1 MTQQIK
7 LNAINKRQFE
17 KLIKDNCAGN
27 YRSRKDVD
35 MWDRETLVYMG
46 DSGLLG
52 EWTNG
57 EGWINPKTLLDPN
70 PIDLFKIQELA

>member
-1 MTQQIK
+1 MTTQIK
-7 LNAINKRQFE
+7 LNPISKRQFE

-27 YRSRKDVD
+27 YHCRTDVD

-52 EWTNG
+52 EWING
-57 EGWINPKTLLDPN
+57 KGWINPKTLLDPN
-70 PIDLFKIQELA
+70 PINLFKNEEVA

>member
-7 LNAINKRQFE
+7 LNLINKRQFE
-17 KLIKDNCAGN
+17 DLIKENCAGS
-27 YRSRKDVD
+27 YERRTDVD

-70 PIDLFKIQELA
+70 PVDLFKKKEVA